1 MHTAVK
7 LNEVVVNKSQGAQLV
22 LLNMPGP
29 PKNRGGD
36 ENCILKRGTLSL
48 SNLFIVKKNQGYKL
62 ETFTVSSKDA
72 DVLFPEVVLCSS
84 P

>member
-29 PKNRGGD
+29 PRNRGGD
-36 ENCILKRGTLSL
+36 ENCILHSHNKHTRIHSISH
-48 SNLFIVKKNQGYKL
+48 SNPSIECWDGVCVCMFLPPVM
-62 ETFTVSSKDA
+62 
-72 DVLFPEVVLCSS
+72 
-84 P
+84 